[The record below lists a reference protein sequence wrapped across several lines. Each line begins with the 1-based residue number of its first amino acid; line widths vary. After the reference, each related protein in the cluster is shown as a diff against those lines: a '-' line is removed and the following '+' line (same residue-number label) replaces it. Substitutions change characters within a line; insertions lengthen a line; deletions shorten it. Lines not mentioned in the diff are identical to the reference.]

1 VEAAVEE
8 EIQLL
13 SGLIHIMLVFFVHLM
28 DLFLPEAVQAEVPEK
43 QVMQVMQ
50 VILDQQL
57 HLPV

>member
-1 VEAAVEE
+1 MEE